1 MAKRRW
7 LTDRCRYDS
16 AKFIME
22 HYIDGDLVNSDTP
35 VAKSKLGKDGLSV
48 WGPDVPP
55 DFLT

>member
-1 MAKRRW
+1 
-7 LTDRCRYDS
+7 
-16 AKFIME
+16 ME

-48 WGPDVPP
+48 WGPDVPL